1 MGAPAAD
8 AKLQRQ
14 EAHTNGCLA
23 AVAATANG
31 DAYCTPT
38 ELTHREASKSV
49 DASLPL
55 KPARIRK
62 RRAEPGRARAGSEG
76 ETARKE
82 ERRVGRR
89 EGRDGERKTTS
100 PACQGKKRS
109 TESVYGGSVKAKTDT
124 VSRFLH
130 CASTPYRSADD
141 WGRCSQ
147 ALEYRPVRTSSVG
160 ETCLLALTCS
170 RWIAVARLYST
181 PWPCH
186 SSSPINSLAVYRG
199 TGNGRGP
206 SRLTS
211 LDRDP
216 IRLRNTV
223 RPDAALPPCRHYEHQ
238 NSNAL
243 LVSTA

>member
-147 ALEYRPVRTSSVG
+147 ALEYRPVDSRRSTVQYSMAMPLFVSHQQSGRISRYRKWQGAQQTNQPRSRSNPSEEYCAPRRRTAAMS
-160 ETCLLALTCS
+160 AL
-170 RWIAVARLYST
+170 RA
-181 PWPCH
+181 P
-186 SSSPINSLAVYRG
+186 
-199 TGNGRGP
+199 
-206 SRLTS
+206 
-211 LDRDP
+211 
-216 IRLRNTV
+216 
-223 RPDAALPPCRHYEHQ
+223 E
-238 NSNAL
+238 
-243 LVSTA
+243 